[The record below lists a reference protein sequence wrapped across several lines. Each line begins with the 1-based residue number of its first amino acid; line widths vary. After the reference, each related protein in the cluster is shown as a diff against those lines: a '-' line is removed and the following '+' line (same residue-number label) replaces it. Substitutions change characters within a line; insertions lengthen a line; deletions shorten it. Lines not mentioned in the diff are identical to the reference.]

1 MPPEIWAL
9 EARKKCKTV
18 GEEDYST
25 MFYEER
31 SDKEL
36 NFSERMDSEVIDE
49 SLLVQKA
56 LAKRKEV
63 SQEEEHDAD
72 SVNSY
77 FKEMAAVALLT
88 REEEIDIAKRIEVG
102 RNKVAML
109 VHRYPMIIQEVI
121 HCKEQR
127 KVLQLC
133 ERINHIAK
141 KGYWN
146 SDLAEREEETGR
158 QMQEM
163 LRELNLKDHQ
173 VAHIIQKLK
182 NYVSQ
187 IERTENA
194 YRECE
199 KESGLSHEEVIRLV
213 CKAEKY
219 PQGAERILSNVG
231 VSLEKLLT
239 IKESM
244 GRTLDAIRSAESAA
258 HAGKYQIKDDLEK
271 LLEAHAEVNVA
282 RKQLIEA
289 NLRLV
294 IHIAGKHTGRGVQF
308 IDLVQEGNCGLMRAV
323 DKFDYHR
330 GFKFSTYA
338 SWWIQ
343 QAVTRAIQDQ
353 ARTIRV
359 PVHMIER
366 ISKVTR
372 TSYEL
377 SRKTGGTPTS
387 EEIAKK
393 IELPLEKVGN
403 AFGIAR
409 RSRTISLKTPMGD
422 GDSQLEDIIEDKK
435 AVSPEEAVIRGNMVE
450 QIQKILAT
458 LTPREEKVLRRRFGI
473 GEKSGH
479 TLQEVGEEFGVTR
492 ERIRQIEAKA
502 LRKLRHS
509 SRSKSLDFAEE

>member
-1 MPPEIWAL
+1 
-9 EARKKCKTV
+9 
-18 GEEDYST
+18 
-25 MFYEER
+25 MFYKER
-31 SDKEL
+31 SNTEL

-49 SLLVQKA
+49 SLLVQKS
-56 LAKRKEV
+56 LVKREEV
-63 SQEEEHDAD
+63 SQEEEHEAD
-72 SVNSY
+72 SVNFY
-77 FKEMAAVALLT
+77 FREMAAVALLT

-121 HCKEQR
+121 HCKEQH

-141 KGYWN
+141 KCCWN
-146 SDLAEREEETGR
+146 SDLVDREEETGR
-158 QMQEM
+158 QLQEI

-182 NYVSQ
+182 NYASQ

-194 YRECE
+194 FRECE
-199 KESGLSHEEVIRLV
+199 KESGLSH
-213 CKAEKY
+213 
-219 PQGAERILSNVG
+219 
-231 VSLEKLLT
+231 
-239 IKESM
+239 
-244 GRTLDAIRSAESAA
+244 
-258 HAGKYQIKDDLEK
+258 HAGKYQFKDDLEK
-271 LLEAHAEVNVA
+271 LLEAHAEVNA
-282 RKQLIEA
+282 AKTQLIEA

-294 IHIAGKHTGRGVQF
+294 IHIARKHTGRGVQF

-338 SWWIQ
+338 SWWIR

-372 TSYEL
+372 TSHEL
-377 SRKTGGTPTS
+377 SRKTGGKPTS

-393 IELPLEKVGN
+393 IEFPLEKVGN

-409 RSRTISLKTPMGD
+409 RSRTISLETPIGD
-422 GDSQLEDIIEDKK
+422 GDSQLEDLIQDKK
-435 AVSPEEAVIRGNMVE
+435 ALSPEEAVIRGNMVE
-450 QIQKILAT
+450 KIQKILAT

-473 GEKSGH
+473 GEETEH
-479 TLQEVGEEFGVTR
+479 TLREVGEEFGLTR
-492 ERIRQIEAKA
+492 ERIRQIQAKA
-502 LRKLRHS
+502 LTKLRHP
-509 SRSKSLDFAEE
+509 SRSKRLDFAEE